1 MSLDNL
7 RKDKK
12 NLKKHI
18 RKNKNSLK
26 ENLNVTIVIR
36 NNRKIINY

>member
-1 MSLDNL
+1 MSLDNP

-12 NLKKHI
+12 NLKKHM
-18 RKNKNSLK
+18 RKNKKSLK
-26 ENLNVTIVIR
+26 KNLNIAIVRR